1 MKKKKIIYEIL
12 CGAGG
17 ILIGVF
23 ANKLNTVHGG
33 ALFTI
38 GVLLLV
44 FSIIKL
50 DK

>member
-1 MKKKKIIYEIL
+1 MKKREIIYWIL
-12 CGAGG
+12 CGVGG

-23 ANKLNTVHGG
+23 ANKLDTIYSG

-38 GVLLLV
+38 GVLLLI